1 MNKDSDTRG
10 DLPLTQAEE
19 QAQEQTSKREDVE
32 VIIDNDYVS
41 IPRSR
46 YDELLKNEAW
56 LEAIIRIY
64 RTNGN
69 AYRLDNLLEALFGP
83 GEAGDNA

>member
-69 AYRLDNLLEALFGP
+69 AYRLDSLLEALFGP